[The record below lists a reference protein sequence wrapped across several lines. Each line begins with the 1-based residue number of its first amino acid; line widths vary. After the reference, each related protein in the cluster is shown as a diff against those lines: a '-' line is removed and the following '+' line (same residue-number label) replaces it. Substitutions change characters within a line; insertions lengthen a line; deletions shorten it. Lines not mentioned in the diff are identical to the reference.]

1 MKEQR
6 LGSRNVTAEAAF
18 FTDDGRWGASKFAQ
32 AEPRYVS
39 LANLRL
45 HDEAAR
51 IARSRARRATDTSD
65 EGRVRDRIRRQ
76 DEGGFSRGVGR
87 RSLPA

>member
-1 MKEQR
+1 MSPHELR
-6 LGSRNVTAEAAF
+6 F

-32 AEPRYVS
+32 AEPRYVL

-51 IARSRARRATDTSD
+51 IARSRGRRATDTFD
-65 EGRVRDRIRRQ
+65 AGRLSDRIRRQ
-76 DEGGFSRGVGR
+76 DEAGTVMGGAWAKFSTV
-87 RSLPA
+87 LETD